1 MLVIGGAG
9 FIGSHVVSA
18 ILKEGVKSVT
28 VFDNLGR
35 GDIDYL
41 EDSLRDERC
50 IFYPNGGDIR
60 DDILMIHEVLI
71 MSFIS
76 LQCGCCIARIIQN
89 CFSCKY

>member
-1 MLVIGGAG
+1 MIGGAG
-9 FIGSHVVSA
+9 FIGSHVVST
-18 ILKEGVKSVT
+18 ILKESVKSVT

-60 DDILMIHEVLI
+60 DTDILNEY
-71 MSFIS
+71 
-76 LQCGCCIARIIQN
+76 QDDIA
-89 CFSCKY
+89 SD